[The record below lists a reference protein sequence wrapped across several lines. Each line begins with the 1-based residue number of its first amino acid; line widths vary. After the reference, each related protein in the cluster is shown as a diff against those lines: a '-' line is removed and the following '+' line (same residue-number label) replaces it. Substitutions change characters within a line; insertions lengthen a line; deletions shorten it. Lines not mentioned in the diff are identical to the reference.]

1 MRRINIRN
9 IVEIAFVVLST
20 IALVIFRED
29 INNYSNL
36 ILILVT
42 IVYVIATIEI
52 CLANMNSAKATRDQ
66 LAESKR
72 QYEET
77 KRLEYMPCFEIHFDT
92 IDAGT
97 GNCIDLTDKKTGVV
111 HTLFTKYRIENISKG
126 TAVNVKCVMK
136 TTIKTNELGI
146 CPIVP
151 AQKEKSI
158 NCMFAAD
165 KGYFSENA
173 LPFSLDIIYNDIMN
187 NLYEQDIELEFLEDR
202 PRRIWVKSI
211 GAPQLKNKGE

>member
-1 MRRINIRN
+1 M
-9 IVEIAFVVLST
+9 VEIAFVALFT
-20 IALVIFRED
+20 IALVLFRVN

-36 ILILVT
+36 ILIWVT
-42 IVYVIATIEI
+42 IIYVVATIEI
-52 CLANMNSAKATRDQ
+52 CLANMNSVKATREQ

-77 KRLEYMPCFEIHFDT
+77 KRLEYMPCFEVHFDT

-97 GNCIDLTDKKTGVV
+97 GICIDLTDKKTGVI

-146 CPIVP
+146 CPVAP
-151 AQKEKSI
+151 AQKEKTI
-158 NCMFAAD
+158 NCIIAAD
-165 KGYFSENA
+165 KGYFSENT
-173 LPFSLDIIYNDIMN
+173 LPFSIAIIYNDIMN
-187 NLYEQDIELEFLEDR
+187 NLYVQDIELEFLEDK

-211 GAPQLKNKGE
+211 GAPQLKDKEE